1 MSVGRKEGLAME
13 MLKKHAFLVTGIAC
27 IILACVFFCLSF
39 YQTHNDDY
47 RALQGRQQLD
57 TAIANTY
64 YSQGKQGGMAGLF
77 ADAYGDLFKNNAK
90 TFAEPMED
98 YRNRAITFAII
109 GSVLTIAGIGLS
121 SREIMV
127 ERKKNQE
134 TE

>member
-1 MSVGRKEGLAME
+1 ME
-13 MLKKHAFLVTGIAC
+13 MLKKHTFLASGIVC

-47 RALQGRQQLD
+47 RTLQGRQQLD

-90 TFAEPMED
+90 TFAEPMEG
-98 YRNRAITFAII
+98 YQNRATTFAII
-109 GSVLTIAGIGLS
+109 GSVLTVAGIGLS
-121 SREIMV
+121 AWDLTSR
-127 ERKKNQE
+127 RKSKQE